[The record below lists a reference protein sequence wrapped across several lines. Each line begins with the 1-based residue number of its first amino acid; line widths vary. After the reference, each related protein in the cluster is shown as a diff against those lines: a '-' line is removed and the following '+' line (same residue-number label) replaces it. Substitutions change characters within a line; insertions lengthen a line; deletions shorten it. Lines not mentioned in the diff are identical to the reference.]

1 MFQSISF
8 VEFLDSKEG
17 RFSIFWCLH
26 TQFDTWKMQ
35 KSKKK
40 LIFDIF
46 VVFFFLEVASRQVAS
61 GLVLMNPPHTWTYNI
76 EMHANTSILV
86 ESQVKKITDIRK
98 LPVKPEPTKQRKKP
112 ATFPSLHYN
121 SFDSLAFVKTKDKQF
136 KAAMLNVPDMPP
148 IPKKWIVLI
157 GLSSKW

>member
-1 MFQSISF
+1 MWFFSGNSKQASSKQAGKQASF
-8 VEFLDSKEG
+8 GE
-17 RFSIFWCLH
+17 
-26 TQFDTWKMQ
+26 
-35 KSKKK
+35 
-40 LIFDIF
+40 
-46 VVFFFLEVASRQVAS
+46 
-61 GLVLMNPPHTWTYNI
+61 PPPANTWTYNI

-148 IPKKWIVLI
+148 IPKK
-157 GLSSKW
+157 